1 MSSSGKKPFRPRV
14 RVRGALGEQNNST
27 TGMIA
32 DKTDTSPPV
41 DRDYQVGY
49 GRPPRQHQFKPGQSG
64 NPKGRPKGARSEKDI
79 INGLLSRKISIQER
93 GLTRQI
99 TVMEGTYRAITQNAL
114 KGDLKA
120 ASFLV
125 NRRAQLDT
133 DVTAS
138 PAGMSEDDRAVFDT
152 YVQQVLNSQGG
163 GSSDDDA

>member
-14 RVRGALGEQNNST
+14 RVRGAPGEQNNSP

-41 DRDYQVGY
+41 DGDYRVGY

-93 GLTRQI
+93 GHTRQI

-125 NRRAQLDT
+125 NRRAQLDA

-152 YVQQVLNSQGG
+152 YVQQVLNSQSG